1 MGAGLGGL
9 CLAQGLRR
17 QGVEVTVFERDDAL
31 LTRSQ
36 VYRLYI
42 DPDET
47 PISVDRLTLRQI
59 LFEGQREG
67 PAGLPSPLPVG
78 AGVAGMGGGGAG

>member
-17 QGVEVTVFERDDAL
+17 QGVEVTLFERDDAL

-36 VYRLYI
+36 GYRLYI
-42 DPDET
+42 DPDGD
-47 PISVDRLTLRQI
+47 P
-59 LFEGQREG
+59 
-67 PAGLPSPLPVG
+67 PLPVG
-78 AGVAGMGGGGAG
+78 QAWLVWEVVAPGRAESCPRSPWPERRCEGC